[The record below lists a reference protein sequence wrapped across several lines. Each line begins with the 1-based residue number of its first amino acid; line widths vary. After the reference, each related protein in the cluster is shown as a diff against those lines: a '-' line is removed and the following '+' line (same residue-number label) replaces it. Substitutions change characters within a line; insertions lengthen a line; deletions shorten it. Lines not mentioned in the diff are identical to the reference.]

1 MRVTGIARGLAFWVL
16 WTGLACGQPLPTA
29 ARLEAVPLEL
39 SMPEHYQVTEVLE
52 PIRRVTL
59 IAPADGFIRTME
71 TRLGAMVRESQEVA
85 QLDRVQASV
94 RLKLAAAEVKEKQA
108 LLKSTKPDFPAISPE
123 VYQAQLEAAE
133 ARVELAQLELD
144 RCTLRAPFA
153 GRVTALPVC
162 AGQYVL
168 KGATIA
174 ELSDVTSLKA
184 LQPVD
189 RRSVAVGAPLTVQ
202 IEGREVSAKVQAILP
217 LPETFIRLRELATP
231 FAAGLLVVSNP
242 KGDLEPGLRV
252 HHEAIPTMPVATVP
266 KRAVK
271 QEDTRS
277 GEATQVQVIR
287 NEYVVNVPVRVLG
300 DVGPERVQIAGA
312 LRAADSLIVSTS
324 VPLLAGTLVRFGEG
338 ATNRAVEGTSPN
350 PSLGGAEVGIT
361 NPPGSRGRP
370 GSGPGPG
377 PGAQKEPARKRRPAT
392 QSAGSGP
399 F

>member
-1 MRVTGIARGLAFWVL
+1 MAIGLASWAL
-16 WTGLACGQPLPTA
+16 WAPFACGQTLPTA

-39 SMPEHYQVTEVLE
+39 TMPERYRVTEVLE

-59 IAPADGFIRTME
+59 VAPADGVIRSME
-71 TRLGAMVRESQEVA
+71 TRLGAMVRESDEVA
-85 QLDRVQASV
+85 QLDRTEASV
-94 RLKLAAAEVKEKQA
+94 RLKMAAAEVKEKQA
-108 LLKSTKPDFPAISPE
+108 LLKSSKPYLD

-133 ARVELAQLELD
+133 ARVELAQLELA

-162 AGQYVL
+162 TGQYVL
-168 KGATIA
+168 KGTTIA
-174 ELSDVTSLKA
+174 ELADVTSLKT

-189 RRSVAVGAPLTVQ
+189 RRAVAAGAPLAIH
-202 IEGREVSAKVQAILP
+202 IEGRKVSAKVLAILP

-231 FAAGLLVVSNP
+231 FAAGLLVVPNP

-252 HHEAIPTMPVATVP
+252 LHESIPTTPIATVP

-271 QEDTRS
+271 QEDARA
-277 GEATQVQVIR
+277 GEAIMVQVIR

-300 DVGPERVQIAGA
+300 DVGPDRVQIAGA
-312 LRAADSLIVSTS
+312 LRRADSLIVSTS

-338 ATNRAVEGTSPN
+338 ATNRAVEGTPPD
-350 PSLGGAEVGIT
+350 PSLGGVEAGLT
-361 NPPGSRGRP
+361 NPSGVRGRTA
-370 GSGPGPG
+370 PG
-377 PGAQKEPARKRRPAT
+377 PGAPQGPALNQRPGAPLPGARN
-392 QSAGSGP
+392 QP

>member
-1 MRVTGIARGLAFWVL
+1 
-16 WTGLACGQPLPTA
+16 
-29 ARLEAVPLEL
+29 
-39 SMPEHYQVTEVLE
+39 
-52 PIRRVTL
+52 
-59 IAPADGFIRTME
+59 
-71 TRLGAMVRESQEVA
+71 
-85 QLDRVQASV
+85 
-94 RLKLAAAEVKEKQA
+94 
-108 LLKSTKPDFPAISPE
+108 
-123 VYQAQLEAAE
+123 
-133 ARVELAQLELD
+133 
-144 RCTLRAPFA
+144 
-153 GRVTALPVC
+153 
-162 AGQYVL
+162 
-168 KGATIA
+168 
-174 ELSDVTSLKA
+174 
-184 LQPVD
+184 
-189 RRSVAVGAPLTVQ
+189 
-202 IEGREVSAKVQAILP
+202 
-217 LPETFIRLRELATP
+217 
-231 FAAGLLVVSNP
+231 
-242 KGDLEPGLRV
+242 
-252 HHEAIPTMPVATVP
+252 MPVATVP

>member
-1 MRVTGIARGLAFWVL
+1 M
-16 WTGLACGQPLPTA
+16 PTA

-39 SMPEHYQVTEVLE
+39 TMPERYQVTEVLE

-59 IAPADGFIRTME
+59 IAPADGVIRSIE
-71 TRLGAMVRESQEVA
+71 SRLGSVVGESQEVA
-85 QLDRVQASV
+85 QLDRSVASL
-94 RLKLAAAEVKEKQA
+94 RLTLATAELKETQA
-108 LLKSTKPDFPAISPE
+108 LQKSSKQDLELSK
-123 VYQAQLEAAE
+123 AQLEAAE
-133 ARVELAQLELD
+133 ARVALAQLELD

-189 RRSVAVGAPLTVQ
+189 RRAVAVGAPLTIE
-202 IEGREVSAKVQAILP
+202 IEGREVSAKVHAILP
-217 LPETFIRLRELATP
+217 LPEIFIRLRELATP
-231 FAAGLLVVSNP
+231 LAAALLVVPNP

-252 HHEAIPTMPVATVP
+252 HHAAIPTTPLAAVP

-271 QEDTRS
+271 QEDARS
-277 GEATQVQVIR
+277 GEAAMVQVIR
-287 NEYVVNVPVRVLG
+287 NEYVVNVPVQVLG

-312 LRAADSLIVSTS
+312 LRISDSLIVSTS

-338 ATNRAVEGTSPN
+338 AANRAVEGMPPN
-350 PSLGGAEVGIT
+350 PALGGVEVGIT
-361 NPPGSRGRP
+361 NPPGSRART
-370 GSGPGPG
+370 GPGPG
-377 PGAQKEPARKRRPAT
+377 LPQDPPKNRRLPTRTPAART
-392 QSAGSGP
+392 DP